1 MIPGEYFIKDGFID
15 CNAGRKTQLITVTN
29 LGDRPIQVGSHY
41 HFFEVNTALEFQRD
55 LAYGM
60 RLNVAAGT
68 GIRFEPSEE
77 KEVELVAFAGNRIIT
92 GFNNAVNKP
101 LP

>member
-1 MIPGEYFIKDGFID
+1 MIPGEYFIKKGFIA
-15 CNAGRKTQLITVTN
+15 CNPNRRTQLVTVIN

-41 HFFEVNTALEFQRD
+41 HFFEVNQALDFTRE

-60 RLNVAAGT
+60 RLNIPSGT

-77 KEVELVAFAGNRIIT
+77 KEVELVAFAGHQVIN
-92 GFNNAVNKP
+92 GFNNQVNQP
-101 LP
+101 IV

>member
-1 MIPGEYFIKDGFID
+1 MIPGEYFIKEGFIN
-15 CNAGRKTQLITVTN
+15 CNTGRKTQMITVTN

-41 HFFEVNTALEFQRD
+41 HFFEVNHALEFNRL

-60 RLNVAAGT
+60 RLNVPAGT

-77 KEVELVAFAGNRIIT
+77 KEIELVAFSGNRVIT
-92 GFNNAVNKP
+92 GFNNEVNKP
-101 LP
+101 LS

>member
-1 MIPGEYFIKDGFID
+1 MIPGEYFIKEGFID
-15 CNAGRKTQLITVTN
+15 CNAGRKTQLVTVTN

-41 HFFEVNTALEFQRD
+41 HFFEVNQALEFDRS

-60 RLNVAAGT
+60 RLNVPAGT
-68 GIRFEPSEE
+68 GVRFEPSEE
-77 KEVELVAFAGNRIIT
+77 KKVELVAFAGNRVIT
-92 GFNNAVNKP
+92 GFNNQVNKP